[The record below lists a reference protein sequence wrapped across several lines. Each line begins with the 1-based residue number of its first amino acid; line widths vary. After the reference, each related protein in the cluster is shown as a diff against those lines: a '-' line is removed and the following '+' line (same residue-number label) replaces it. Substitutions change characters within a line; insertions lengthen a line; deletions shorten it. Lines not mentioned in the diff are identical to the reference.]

1 MRKSKIPKEKQPFYF
16 YSILLI
22 ITILYVGYMLNE
34 IGIYMYVNRINS
46 TSIQYEEFRKMKLPA
61 TWIKKVKSD
70 IDNVD
75 DLTIYMLVNDYD
87 LSGKRNIKKSNFKK
101 MRYKLAQNS
110 TYQELEKYYYAIL
123 NDLKCFP
130 IPLKENG
137 ESYVSFDDSWY
148 ADRNFGGARKHEGTD
163 LMPEYNITGLY
174 PIISMTDGVVEKIGW
189 LEKGGYRIGI
199 RASSGAYF
207 YYAHLE
213 SYAADI
219 KEGDKIKAGQLLG
232 LMGDTGYGP
241 EGTTGMFDVHL
252 HFGIYVDT
260 PFGELSVN
268 PYYILQYLQSQ
279 YR

>member
-1 MRKSKIPKEKQPFYF
+1 MRKSNIPVEKKPFYF

-22 ITILYVGYMLNE
+22 ITILYVGYLLNQ
-34 IGIYMYVNRINS
+34 IGLYMYVNRINS
-46 TSIQYEEFRKMKLPA
+46 TSIQYEDFRKIKLP
-61 TWIKKVKSD
+61 TSWIKKVKKD

-75 DLTIYMLVNDYD
+75 DLTITMLVNDYD
-87 LSGKRNIKKSNFKK
+87 LTGKKNIKESNLKK
-101 MRYKLAQNS
+101 LRNKLAQNS
-110 TYQELEKYYYAIL
+110 TYQELKKYYYAIL
-123 NDLKCFP
+123 NDVEYFP
-130 IPLKENG
+130 VPGKENG

-148 ADRNFGGARKHEGTD
+148 AVRNYGGVRKHEGTD
-163 LMPEYNITGLY
+163 LMPEYNISGLY

-213 SYAADI
+213 SYATGI
-219 KEGDKIKAGQLLG
+219 KKGDKIKAGQLLG

-252 HFGIYVDT
+252 HLGIYVDT
-260 PFGELSVN
+260 PSGELSVN
-268 PYYILQYLQSQ
+268 PYYILKYLHSQ
-279 YR
+279 